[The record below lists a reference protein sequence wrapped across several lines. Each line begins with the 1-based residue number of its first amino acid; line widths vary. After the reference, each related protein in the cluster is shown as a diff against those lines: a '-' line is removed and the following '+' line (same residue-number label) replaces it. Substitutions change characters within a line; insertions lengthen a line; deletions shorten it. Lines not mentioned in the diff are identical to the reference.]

1 MKVEDILRDLVKINT
16 IEDKDNDKFIDYVEK
31 YLKALNFITEIKDRC
46 LVMSY
51 GNDIKLSFI
60 GHMDT
65 VAINNKWDY
74 NPFDLTIFGNKL
86 IGRGT
91 CDMKGGISAFLY
103 SLSQIDLNSLKYG
116 IRICLTYDEEIGFKG
131 IKDLIDKNICF
142 GEYSIIGEPTDNIPC
157 TGSKGLLEYE
167 FIFKGISSH
176 SSIPIEGKS
185 SNENAVIFLN
195 ELLKIKKIFNKKRCN
210 LFDVPINTINYG
222 IITGGNSIC
231 IVPDQTNV
239 QVGFRITK
247 DKEDIIFI
255 KEYID
260 NLINTLNF
268 DMEYKI
274 LNEINPFINENEIVK
289 FYEDISGN
297 NKKSFFG
304 VSEGSFIDNNKVI
317 IGPGPITAHKENEYI
332 TVDSLNKTCDI
343 YIKSIMKI
351 CK

>member
-1 MKVEDILRDLVKINT
+1 MKVEDILRDLVRINT
-16 IEDKDNDKFIDYVEK
+16 IEDKEKDKFIEYAEK
-31 YLKALNFITEIKDRC
+31 YLMRLKFNKEIKDKC

-65 VAINNKWDY
+65 VNINNKWDY
-74 NPFDLTIFGNKL
+74 NPFDLTIVDNKL

-103 SLSQIDLNSLKYG
+103 TLSKIDLEDLKYG
-116 IRICLTYDEEIGFKG
+116 IRVCLTYDEEIGFSG
-131 IKDLIDKNICF
+131 IKELVDKKVNF
-142 GEYSIIGEPTDNIPC
+142 GEYSLIGEPTDNIPC
-157 TGSKGLLEYE
+157 IGSKGLLEYE
-167 FIFKGISSH
+167 FIFKGISTH
-176 SSIPIEGKS
+176 SSMPIEGKS

-195 ELLKIKKIFNKKRCN
+195 ELLKIKNIFNKKKCN

-222 IITGGNSIC
+222 IINGGNSIC
-231 IVPDQTNV
+231 TVPDNTKV

-255 KEYID
+255 KDYID
-260 NLINTLNF
+260 KLISTLNF
-268 DMEYKI
+268 DMEYQI
-274 LNEINPFINENEIVK
+274 LNEINPFINENEIIK
-289 FYEDISGN
+289 FYEEISGN
-297 NKKSFFG
+297 TKKPFFG

-317 IGPGPITAHKENEYI
+317 LGPGPITAHKENEYI
-332 TVDSLNKTCDI
+332 TTDSLNKTCDI
-343 YIKSIMKI
+343 YKKIILKI